1 MVRRQLPA
9 YSPITLGGIGRGLL
23 HGARL
28 TPDGRGPLAQRL
40 MRDLA
45 ADAARLY
52 GSGTQALRAAIE
64 LARRRLGAET
74 IALPAF
80 TCFDVAAA
88 AVATGG
94 KIALYDVDPETLS
107 PDLDTLR
114 DVLNRG
120 AQVVVVSPLYGYPVD
135 WDASAAEVARAG
147 AVVIEDAAQGQFAKW
162 RGCPLGSLGPL
173 SVLSF
178 GRSKGWTGGGG
189 GALLLRGE
197 WAAAPAEDPPPPA
210 GGVGAEIQGLLRL
223 TAQWLLGRPEL
234 YAVPAA
240 IPWLQLGETVYRDA
254 PPTRALTR
262 AAAGSL
268 DAHRVPSEREA
279 AIRRENARTILE
291 DLPQGSVVRPVRAL
305 PGATPGYL
313 RLPLRLSRGL
323 AGFARPA
330 RALRL
335 GLAASYPT
343 VLAEIPEVRER
354 LVTGMANRWPGGE
367 RIARTLV
374 TAPTHSLT
382 TDAERQAILAIL
394 ATYRA

>member
-1 MVRRQLPA
+1 MLRRQPPA

-28 TPDGRGPLAQRL
+28 ARDGRGPLAQRL
-40 MRDLA
+40 TRDLA
-45 ADAARLY
+45 ADGARLY
-52 GSGTQALRAAIE
+52 NSGTQALRAAIE
-64 LARRRLGAET
+64 LARRSLGAET
-74 IALPAF
+74 VALPAF

-88 AVATGG
+88 AVAAGS

-114 DVLNRG
+114 DAVNRG
-120 AQVVVVSPLYGYPVD
+120 ALVVVVSPLYGYPVD
-135 WDASAAEVARAG
+135 WDAIAAEVTRAG
-147 AVVIEDAAQGQFAKW
+147 AVIIEDAAQGQFAKW
-162 RGCPLGSLGPL
+162 RGRPLGSLGAL

-178 GRSKGWTGGGG
+178 GRGKGWTGGAG

-197 WAAAPAEDPPPPA
+197 WAAAPEADPRS
-210 GGVGAEIQGLLRL
+210 GGVGAEIRVLLQQ
-223 TAQWLLGRPEL
+223 TAQWLLGRPQL
-234 YAVPAA
+234 YALPAG

-254 PPTRALTR
+254 SPPPLALTR

-268 DAHRVPSEREA
+268 AAHRLAADREA
-279 AIRRENARTILE
+279 ATRRKNARTLLE
-291 DLPQGSVVRPVRAL
+291 GLPQGSFVRPVRTLA
-305 PGATPGYL
+305 GATPGYL

-335 GLAASYPT
+335 GLAASYPK
-343 VLAEIPEVRER
+343 VLAEIPQVRER
-354 LVTGMANRWPGGE
+354 LAVGVTARWPGGE
-367 RIARTLV
+367 AIARTLV

-382 TDAERQAILAIL
+382 TDAERQALLAIL